1 MAYEIKKVGVAGLGL
16 MGSGIAHISLASGY
30 PVVGLEPTSELLE
43 AGIGRMKKSLSRQ
56 AQKENWSDEKMNEVL
71 GRFQGTT
78 HLEDLADCDLVIE
91 AITENVEEK
100 KKLFAELD
108 QIVKPTAIFA
118 SNTSSIPIANLAAAV
133 QPERRKQFIG
143 LHHFNPV
150 PVMKLVE
157 LVRTEESS
165 EEVVKAARAFEE
177 GMGKGVIECKDTPAF
192 VVNALLVPYI
202 LGAIRMYQNGV
213 ASKEDIDR
221 AMKWGTNFPMGPFEL
236 LDFVGLDTTLYIA
249 DIMFNETKDP
259 AWAAP
264 PLLRRLVSLGY
275 TGRKAGRGFYTYK

>member
-1 MAYEIKKVGVAGLGL
+1 VTAEIKNVGVAGLGL
-16 MGSGIAHISLASGY
+16 MGSGIAHICLASGY
-30 PVVGLEPTSELLE
+30 SVVGMEPTDELLA
-43 AGIGRMKKSLSRQ
+43 AGVDRVKKSLTRQ
-56 AQKENWSDEKMNEVL
+56 AQK
-71 GRFQGTT
+71 QGWTEEQFSGVMSKLRPTT
-78 HLEDLADCDLVIE
+78 RLEDFADCDIIIE
-91 AITENVEEK
+91 AIIENVEEK
-100 KKLFAELD
+100 RKLFAALD
-108 QIVKPTAIFA
+108 KIAKPSAIFA

-133 QPERRKQFIG
+133 GPERRKRFIG

-157 LVRTEESS
+157 LVRTEEASD
-165 EEVVKAARAFEE
+165 ETVRVARAFEE

-202 LGAIRMYQNGV
+202 LGAVRMYQNGV

-275 TGRKAGRGFYTYK
+275 TGRKAGRGFYSYR

>member
-1 MAYEIKKVGVAGLGL
+1 MGFEIKKVGVVGLGL
-16 MGSGIAHISLASGY
+16 MGSGIAHISIASGY
-30 PVVGLEPTSELLE
+30 PVIGMEPTDDLLK
-43 AGIGRMKKSLSRQ
+43 AGVERIRKSLSRQ
-56 AQKENWSDEKMNEVL
+56 AQKQNWTDQQMSEVMQ
-71 GRFQGTT
+71 RFHGTT
-78 HLEDLADCDLVIE
+78 RLEDFSDCDIVIE
-91 AITENVEEK
+91 AIIENVDEK
-100 KKLFAELD
+100 KKLFGALD
-108 QIVKPTAIFA
+108 KIVKPTAIFA

-133 QPERRKQFIG
+133 GSDRRKQFIG

-157 LVRTEESS
+157 LVKTEESS
-165 EEVVKAARAFEE
+165 DEVVAAARAFEE

-249 DIMFNETKDP
+249 DIMFEETKDP

-275 TGRKAGRGFYTYK
+275 TGRKAGRGFYNYT

>member
-1 MAYEIKKVGVAGLGL
+1 MTYEIKKIGVVGIGL
-16 MGSGIAHISLASGY
+16 MGSGIAHIGLAAGHD
-30 PVVGLEPTSELLE
+30 VAGMEPTDDLLK
-43 AGIGRMKKSLSRQ
+43 AGTERLRKSLKRQ
-56 AQKENWSDEKMNEVL
+56 AEKQNWSEEQFNGTMA
-71 GRFQGTT
+71 RFKGATS
-78 HLEDLADCDLVIE
+78 LDNFADCDIVIE
-91 AITENVEEK
+91 AITENVDEK
-100 KKLFAELD
+100 KNLFAALD
-108 QIVKPTAIFA
+108 RIAKPSAIFA

-133 QPERRKQFIG
+133 GSERRKQFIG

-157 LVRTEESS
+157 LVKTEESS
-165 EEVVKAARAFEE
+165 DEVVRATRAWEE
-177 GMGKGVIECKDTPAF
+177 AMGKGVIECKDTPAF

-249 DIMFNETKDP
+249 DIMFNETKEV

-264 PLLRRLVSLGY
+264 SLLRRLVSLGY
-275 TGRKAGRGFYTYK
+275 TGRKAGRGFYSYK